1 MKKAE
6 FLALLRE
13 RLADF
18 SNEDAEKSA
27 AFYSEMIDDRMEE
40 GMTEEEAV
48 AALGSLD
55 DIVRSIRQETHGD
68 REPQREVNSAPV
80 TQSRRRHLSVAG
92 IIGIVVGV
100 VAILIAVSILMFSLD
115 RLDDDDDDYRYVQN
129 TSQNVQQ
136 VDADSAAQNSQ
147 SSAGGSVAQNSQGTA
162 NNSISASAGFTREEY
177 LLDMSSVQQ
186 LSVSSL
192 IDEIRIMPGDGTELR
207 AVYQQ
212 SDTLWYEMRQEN
224 GTLYIEQKS
233 SQEQITRQ
241 GRDDDDYKL
250 WIYLPQGAA
259 TLEVSTT
266 NGEIDITNLSLPET
280 TIVSSTNG
288 DIDLVNCTG
297 SAVQITSTNG
307 DIDTEACVINDLQVN
322 NTAGSI
328 DLEIEA
334 QTATVVNVSGEVD
347 VKLRGT
353 NSDYTVQTQTTFGR
367 AMAGTG
373 TGSRMISI
381 TTESGEIEYEFVNH
395 WD

>member
-55 DIVRSIRQETHGD
+55 DIVRSIRQEAHGD

-80 TQSRRRHLSVAG
+80 MQSRNRHLSVAG
-92 IIGIVVGV
+92 IVAIVIGV
-100 VAILIAVSILMFSLD
+100 VALIIAVTILMFSLA
-115 RLDDDDDDYRYVQN
+115 RLDDNDDYRYVQN

-136 VDADSAAQNSQ
+136 VDASSAAQNSQ
-147 SSAGGSVAQNSQGTA
+147 SSDGGSVAQNSQGTA
-162 NNSISASAGFTREEY
+162 NNSISSSAGFTREEY

-250 WIYLPQGAA
+250 WIYLPQGAV

-280 TIVSSTNG
+280 TIMSSTNG
-288 DIDLVNCTG
+288 DIDLPI
-297 SAVQITSTNG
+297 VQEVRFRSRVPMETLIQKLVSST
-307 DIDTEACVINDLQVN
+307 TCR
-322 NTAGSI
+322 SI
-328 DLEIEA
+328 IQQA
-334 QTATVVNVSGEVD
+334 ASIW
-347 VKLRGT
+347 R
-353 NSDYTVQTQTTFGR
+353 
-367 AMAGTG
+367 
-373 TGSRMISI
+373 SRRRQQLSSMPAARS
-381 TTESGEIEYEFVNH
+381 T
-395 WD
+395 